1 MPRNGVEPLSF
12 DLQTNALTLKQPKLI
27 NYFFLFLNDLLMVWR
42 KIDSNYHYSSASTVD
57 YQLSDS
63 PLILINKLKLKKYK

>member
-27 NYFFLFLNDLLMVWR
+27 NMLLLIFFKIFMIWR

-57 YQLSDS
+57 YQLSDF
-63 PLILINKLKLKKYK
+63 PLIFIQIKIIKIY

>member
-27 NYFFLFLNDLLMVWR
+27 N
-42 KIDSNYHYSSASTVD
+42 NYIIYRMEKD
-57 YQLSDS
+57 RLELS
-63 PLILINKLKLKKYK
+63 LQ

>member
-12 DLQTNALTLKQPKLI
+12 DLQSNALTLKQPKLRNI
-27 NYFFLFLNDLLMVWR
+27 YIVWR

-63 PLILINKLKLKKYK
+63 PLNILLKKTTTKIYLYKL

>member
-27 NYFFLFLNDLLMVWR
+27 NEILYNLEKDRLE
-42 KIDSNYHYSSASTVD
+42 
-57 YQLSDS
+57 LS
-63 PLILINKLKLKKYK
+63 LQ

>member
-27 NYFFLFLNDLLMVWR
+27 NIFIYNIFRIWR

-63 PLILINKLKLKKYK
+63 PLIHII

>member
-27 NYFFLFLNDLLMVWR
+27 NILFIVWR

-63 PLILINKLKLKKYK
+63 PIIPFFTIYIYENI